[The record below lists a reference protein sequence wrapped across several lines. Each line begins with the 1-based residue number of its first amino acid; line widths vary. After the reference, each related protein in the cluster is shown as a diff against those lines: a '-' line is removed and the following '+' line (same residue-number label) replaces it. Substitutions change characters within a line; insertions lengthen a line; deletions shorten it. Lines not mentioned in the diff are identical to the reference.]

1 MGMRAQASLELFFSI
16 SLFVLLLFWF
26 NHFVGVA
33 SATPEASR
41 LAAIRSAAYSLAQS
55 ADASCLSQ
63 ASITVASP
71 CYSTSEPVLLN
82 VSDRTIRLVNVSAS
96 TRCPFE
102 PATAVTYACGQ
113 PWCFAPYPN
122 GTMRLLEGTCP

>member
-1 MGMRAQASLELFFSI
+1 MRAQASLELFFSI

-33 SATPEASR
+33 SGTTDASK
-41 LAAIRSAAYSLAQS
+41 LAAIRSATYSLAQS
-55 ADASCLSQ
+55 ADAACLSQ
-63 ASITVASP
+63 ASITVPSP
-71 CYSTSEPVLLN
+71 CFSTSEPVLLN
-82 VSDRTIRLVNVSAS
+82 ASDRRLQLVNFSVP

-102 PATAVTYACGQ
+102 PSTTVAYACGQ

-122 GTMRLLEGTCP
+122 GTMRLLEGACP